1 MRDYGGTG
9 SSLPLITGLIAAVAD
24 VLPVLGPGMVLA
36 PVAIYQLLVGE
47 YARALGILIGWL
59 VIVCIRQVVEPRL
72 VSSTV
77 KIHPLASLA
86 AIYFSLVA
94 RNLWVLFYVLG
105 LCSLYAAFRET
116 GALPPLSEPPPEK
129 ASINRKCPR
138 LKKASPRKP
147 ERPFSV
153 VSGLYPAQVRHLIF
167 KGDGTLEHIAGLD
180 QALVL
185 AHQAVLMLD
194 RQDVVITHQ
203 AQLAD
208 KSFQNSSSWP

>member
-1 MRDYGGTG
+1 MLSYLFLYFLTFCETCVIMAVLGVPY
-9 SSLPLITGLIAAVAD
+9 PLITGLIAAVAD

-116 GALPPLSEPPPEK
+116 GALPPLSEPPLEK
-129 ASINRKCPR
+129 NG
-138 LKKASPRKP
+138 LK
-147 ERPFSV
+147 
-153 VSGLYPAQVRHLIF
+153 
-167 KGDGTLEHIAGLD
+167 
-180 QALVL
+180 
-185 AHQAVLMLD
+185 
-194 RQDVVITHQ
+194 
-203 AQLAD
+203 
-208 KSFQNSSSWP
+208 